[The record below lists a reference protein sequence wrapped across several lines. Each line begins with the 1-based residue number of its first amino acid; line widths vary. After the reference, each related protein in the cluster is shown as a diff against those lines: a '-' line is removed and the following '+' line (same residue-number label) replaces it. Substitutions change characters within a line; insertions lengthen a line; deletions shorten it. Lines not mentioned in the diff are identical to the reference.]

1 MPGLAPGGVAT
12 MGIQTF
18 GTFCMQILNF
28 RYANKDF
35 SKHHLLWQ
43 LLQFLRCFEQVT
55 WKVKFTCLS
64 CLSSTMIIILT
75 MMTKTILSLM
85 IIITM
90 MTLVTTTQRK
100 QRGNVRTAKENSV
113 EILK

>member
-1 MPGLAPGGVAT
+1 MRQKVFPHPIVGAPSASYSPSSLSAG
-12 MGIQTF
+12 
-18 GTFCMQILNF
+18 
-28 RYANKDF
+28 
-35 SKHHLLWQ
+35 
-43 LLQFLRCFEQVT
+43 
-55 WKVKFTCLS
+55 WKTQTCLS